1 MTLSRHPSGFPDVVL
16 QSFTGQLALKWIE
29 SCLLGAKCQP
39 MFGCHVPDV
48 RISQGISMYIA
59 VSWLRTSII
68 QHDIQV
74 YQVVYPGRLDGDPWD
89 PWDPRDPKKLRPWEV
104 KKATCDRL
112 ARTGHDL
119 RPRRHGAMDPRD
131 GGLFPKKCG
140 YHCLNPQN
148 SWSSHGKNHWFLGTP
163 YFKKPSYDL
172 EYDVESDVLKLA
184 VFWSFFTG
192 IDCSNH
198 TTCEFSEFGAPKKL
212 PGAARNGSQP
222 TAMLKLIE
230 VYCWDLMIDL
240 HLYQQMTPH
249 ITPGYR
255 FSLPTWST
263 RPGSLWAA
271 HPSPT
276 QDGFVPEKNGSHR
289 ENEVPNQRME
299 WGIQVSLFSKY
310 PKNVCPKQKS
320 PPGEENHHLRTYF
333 NHQKAHVPRSQ
344 RRKHVVIS
352 HKAQDIP

>member
-1 MTLSRHPSGFPDVVL
+1 
-16 QSFTGQLALKWIE
+16 
-29 SCLLGAKCQP
+29 
-39 MFGCHVPDV
+39 
-48 RISQGISMYIA
+48 
-59 VSWLRTSII
+59 
-68 QHDIQV
+68 
-74 YQVVYPGRLDGDPWD
+74 
-89 PWDPRDPKKLRPWEV
+89 
-104 KKATCDRL
+104 
-112 ARTGHDL
+112 
-119 RPRRHGAMDPRD
+119 
-131 GGLFPKKCG
+131 
-140 YHCLNPQN
+140 
-148 SWSSHGKNHWFLGTP
+148 
-163 YFKKPSYDL
+163 
-172 EYDVESDVLKLA
+172 
-184 VFWSFFTG
+184 
-192 IDCSNH
+192 
-198 TTCEFSEFGAPKKL
+198 
-212 PGAARNGSQP
+212 
-222 TAMLKLIE
+222 MLKLIE